1 MEIKTSLRFLRLA
14 PRKARLVAD
23 VIRGKDVNSALG
35 LLKFIN
41 KAASGHIAK
50 LIRSAVANAE
60 TKGTVDVDNLYI
72 KFITV
77 SAGPTMKRFRSAP
90 MGRALRIRKRMCHID
105 LILDEK

>member
-50 LIRSAVANAE
+50 LIRSAVANA
-60 TKGTVDVDNLYI
+60 
-72 KFITV
+72 
-77 SAGPTMKRFRSAP
+77 
-90 MGRALRIRKRMCHID
+90 
-105 LILDEK
+105 